1 MSALKVHNSYTR
13 QKETFT
19 PITPGHVGMYV
30 CGPTVSGESHLG
42 HARPFIT
49 FDFIYRYLLHLGY
62 KVRYVRNITDAGHFE
77 EEGREAEDKIAKKAM
92 VEKLEPMEL
101 VQKYTNLFHWAMHQF
116 NNLEPNIEPTAT
128 GHIVE
133 QIGMIE
139 KIISE
144 GYAYEVNGSVY
155 FDVKKYAAHYPYGKL
170 SGRILDDLLETTRDL
185 DGQDEKHN
193 RQDFAL
199 WKAAPPEHIMRW
211 QSPWGEG
218 FPGWHIECS
227 AMSTKYLG
235 EQFDIHGG
243 GMDLQFP
250 HHESEIAQSTISNK
264 HIPARYWLHNN
275 MITLNGRKMGKSYG
289 NQIRLTE
296 MFSGSHPLLQQAYSP
311 MTIRFFILQTH
322 YRSTLDFSNEA
333 LQAAEKGLKR
343 LWEAYELLKKIEEG
357 SGGPA
362 DSGAPADPADG
373 NSTHVMRFG
382 EFKKT
387 IAADPALDEKVRH
400 LLLGLDEFMNDD
412 FNTAKV
418 LANLFELVPVINSL
432 KSGQIKPGAMSPA
445 TIGMMKKYFTDYV
458 ESILGLK
465 GELAG
470 DDHKLTGVVELLID
484 IRRDARTR
492 KDYATSDKIRNQL
505 LQLGIVLKDE
515 KDGGISY
522 SFA

>member
-13 QKETFT
+13 QKEAFN
-19 PITPGHVGMYV
+19 PLTPGHIGMYV

-77 EEGREAEDKIAKKAM
+77 EEGREAEDKIAKKA
-92 VEKLEPMEL
+92 VLEKLEPMEL
-101 VQKYTNLFHWAMHQF
+101 VQKYTNLFHWAMRQF
-116 NNLEPNIEPTAT
+116 NNLEPSIEPTAT

-139 KIISE
+139 TIIRE

-185 DGQDEKHN
+185 DGQDEKRN

-211 QSPWGEG
+211 HSPWGEG

-250 HHESEIAQSTISNK
+250 HHESEIAQSTICNK

-275 MITLNGRKMGKSYG
+275 MITLNGRKMGKSYN

-296 MFSGSHPLLQQAYSP
+296 MFAGSHALLQQAYTP

-343 LWEAYELLKKIEEG
+343 LWEAYELLKKFEVPATN
-357 SGGPA
+357 SGNGQTA
-362 DSGAPADPADG
+362 FASDP
-373 NSTHVMRFG
+373 
-382 EFKKT
+382 E
-387 IAADPALDEKVRH
+387 LDAKVRQ
-400 LLLGLDEFMNDD
+400 LLLGLDDFMNDD

-418 LANLFELVPVINSL
+418 LANIFELVPIVNSL
-432 KSGQIKPGAMSPA
+432 KSGHLPPETLSPA
-445 TIGMMKKYFTDYV
+445 TISIMKKYFTDYL
-458 ESILGLK
+458 ENILGLK
-465 GELAG
+465 GEFSG
-470 DDHKLTGVVELLID
+470 EDHKLTGVVELLID

-505 LQLGIVLKDE
+505 LHLGVILKDE
-515 KDGGISY
+515 KDGGVSY
-522 SFA
+522 TFA

>member
-1 MSALKVHNSYTR
+1 MNELKVHNSYTR
-13 QKETFT
+13 QKEVFT
-19 PITPGHVGMYV
+19 PLVPGYVGMYV

-77 EEGREAEDKIAKKAM
+77 EEGREAEDKISKKA
-92 VEKLEPMEL
+92 VIEKLEPMEL

-116 NNLEPNIEPTAT
+116 NNLDPSIEPTAT

-133 QIGMIE
+133 QIVMIE
-139 KIISE
+139 KILAA
-144 GYAYEVNGSVY
+144 GYAYVSNGSVY
-155 FDVKKYAAHYPYGKL
+155 FDVKKYAQHYPYGKL
-170 SGRILDDLLETTRDL
+170 SGRVLDDLLETTRDL
-185 DGQDEKHN
+185 DGQEEKHN

-235 EQFDIHGG
+235 KEFDIHGG

-250 HHESEIAQSTISNK
+250 HHESEIAQSTICN
-264 HIPARYWLHNN
+264 HHVPARYWLHNN
-275 MITLNGRKMGKSYG
+275 MITLNGKKMGKSYG

-296 MFSGSHPLLQQAYSP
+296 MFTGNHPILERGYSP

-322 YRSTLDFSNEA
+322 YRSTLDFSNDA

-343 LWEAYELLKKIEEG
+343 LWEAYRELMKLEHDPSKATEAKLEEQFY
-357 SGGPA
+357 
-362 DSGAPADPADG
+362 
-373 NSTHVMRFG
+373 TYCR
-382 EFKKT
+382 EF
-387 IAADPALDEKVRH
+387 
-400 LLLGLDEFMNDD
+400 DEFMSDD

-418 LANLFELVPVINSL
+418 LANMFTLVNHINSL
-432 KSGQIKPGAMSPA
+432 KSGALEKSTLSAECYA
-445 TIGMMKKYFTDYV
+445 YV
-458 ESILGLK
+458 KQQFKVYLEDIFGLK
-465 GELAG
+465 EESNG
-470 DDHKLTGVVELLID
+470 DDSKLTGVVELLID
-484 IRRDARTR
+484 IRRDARQK
-492 KDYATSDKIRNQL
+492 KDYVTSDKIRNQL
-505 LQLGIVLKDE
+505 LQLGVVLKDE

>member
-1 MSALKVHNSYTR
+1 MSVLKVHNSYSR
-13 QKETFT
+13 QKEVFE
-19 PITPGHVGMYV
+19 PLTPGHVGMYV

-49 FDFIYRYLLHLGY
+49 FDFIYRYLMHLGY

-77 EEGREAEDKIAKKAM
+77 EEGREAEDKIAKKA
-92 VEKLEPMEL
+92 VIEKLEPMEL

-116 NNLEPNIEPTAT
+116 NNLEPSIEPTAT

-139 KIISE
+139 KIIEE

-155 FDVKKYAAHYPYGKL
+155 FDVKKYASKYPYGKL
-170 SGRILDDLLETTRDL
+170 SGRILDDLLETTREL
-185 DGQDEKHN
+185 DGQEEKHN

-199 WKAAPPEHIMRW
+199 WKAAPAGHIMRW
-211 QSPWGEG
+211 ASPWGDG

-250 HHESEIAQSTISNK
+250 HHESEIAQSTICNK

-275 MITLNGRKMGKSYG
+275 MITLNGKKMGKSYG
-289 NQIRLTE
+289 NQIMLTQ
-296 MFSGSHPLLQQAYSP
+296 MFSGDHPLLQQGYSP

-322 YRSTLDFSNEA
+322 YRSTLDFGNEA

-343 LWEAYELLKKIEEG
+343 LWEAYQELLKM
-357 SGGPA
+357 
-362 DSGAPADPADG
+362 DYDPAKQRDEEIEK
-373 NSTHVMRFG
+373 HFYKYCG
-382 EFKKT
+382 EF
-387 IAADPALDEKVRH
+387 
-400 LLLGLDEFMNDD
+400 DEFMNDD

-418 LANLFELVPVINSL
+418 LASMFSLVNNINSL
-432 KSGQIKPGAMSPA
+432 KIGALEKSTLSA
-445 TIGMMKKYFTDYV
+445 ECFAYVKRQFTAYL
-458 ESILGLK
+458 ENILGLK
-465 GELAG
+465 GESAG
-470 DDHKLTGVVELLID
+470 DDQKLTGVVELLID